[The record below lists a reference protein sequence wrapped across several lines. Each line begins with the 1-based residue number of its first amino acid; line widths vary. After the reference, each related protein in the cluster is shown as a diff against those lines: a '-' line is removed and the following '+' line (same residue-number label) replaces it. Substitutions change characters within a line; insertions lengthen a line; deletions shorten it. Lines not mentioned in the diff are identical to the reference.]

1 MFKRAFKFGVLKL
14 AWRIVAARERERE
27 RVLKN
32 EMLRE
37 KSVEE
42 NKNGRKYQE
51 DQWPMPIEQ
60 LRYYKKQT
68 KG

>member
-1 MFKRAFKFGVLKL
+1 
-14 AWRIVAARERERE
+14 
-27 RVLKN
+27 
-32 EMLRE
+32 MLRV

-68 KG
+68 KGWSSLQREERRKRKKD